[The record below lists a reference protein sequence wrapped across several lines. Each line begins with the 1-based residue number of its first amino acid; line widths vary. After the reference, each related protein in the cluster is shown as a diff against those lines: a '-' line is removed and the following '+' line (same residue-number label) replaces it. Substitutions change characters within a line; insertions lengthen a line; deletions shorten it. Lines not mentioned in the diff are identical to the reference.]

1 PRVIR
6 TYIWISSDRPRWAS
20 CRRPSVLFGQPHDFL
35 RSAEAGYGAGSDH
48 KPNPDDGPGSGA
60 EAGARGFRKIS
71 WCVRDIAPKP
81 STSPPL
87 RPALPGCAR
96 NRGRGR
102 GSRVGRGAPPG
113 HTPGRIYVL
122 TFFAAFLTFLP
133 LCLTSALPW
142 SALPS
147 ASSLFLPVTF
157 PAASL
162 TFPLAFSP
170 VFLAFLSVA
179 IAAPLFGWSESA
191 QRRLQECPTS

>member
-1 PRVIR
+1 
-6 TYIWISSDRPRWAS
+6 
-20 CRRPSVLFGQPHDFL
+20 
-35 RSAEAGYGAGSDH
+35 
-48 KPNPDDGPGSGA
+48 GA

-87 RPALPGCAR
+87 RAARPGCAR

-147 ASSLFLPVTF
+147 ASSRFLPVTF
-157 PAASL
+157 PAASF

-170 VFLAFLSVA
+170 VCLAFLSVA
-179 IAAPLFGWSESA
+179 IAGPLFGGRSRRSA
-191 QRRLQECPTS
+191 DSVECPTSPKHNHTRRRTIGGCGVPERRTRQGPAATSARG

>member
-1 PRVIR
+1 
-6 TYIWISSDRPRWAS
+6 
-20 CRRPSVLFGQPHDFL
+20 
-35 RSAEAGYGAGSDH
+35 
-48 KPNPDDGPGSGA
+48 
-60 EAGARGFRKIS
+60 
-71 WCVRDIAPKP
+71 
-81 STSPPL
+81 
-87 RPALPGCAR
+87 

-147 ASSLFLPVTF
+147 ASSRFLPVTF
-157 PAASL
+157 PAASF

-170 VFLAFLSVA
+170 VCLAFLSVA
-179 IAAPLFGWSESA
+179 IAGPLFGWSESA
-191 QRRLQECPTS
+191 QRRFHGVPHFAQTQPQRLHPPTWHQDRSDSLRRASTSTSDQARGRGMP